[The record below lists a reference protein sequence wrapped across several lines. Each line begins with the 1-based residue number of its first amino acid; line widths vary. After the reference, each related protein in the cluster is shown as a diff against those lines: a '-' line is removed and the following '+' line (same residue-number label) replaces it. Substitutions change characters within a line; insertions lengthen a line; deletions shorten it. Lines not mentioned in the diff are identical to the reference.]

1 MIYKGIIFQVHFST
15 LTSVNLP
22 HPMPHV
28 LIPGKSRTAQARE
41 HEAELKQAT
50 RRWGARG
57 FWWPNLNRDCHQT
70 QHEIFRVSERF
81 TDMGIPSP
89 TFGNREAMKVGASP
103 GPRLGLGTE
112 MNISGFLVA
121 AHGFAGESPYNV
133 SPSTDKCWPGVCLS
147 VCHAACWV
155 TARGQERPGGGGE
168 TPSRRTWAGVAG
180 REVGCEENGELIGNI
195 MGINTLNQQQYGG
208 FLKWWY
214 PQIPQIHPF

>member
-28 LIPGKSRTAQARE
+28 PIPGKSRTAQARE

-50 RRWGARG
+50 RRWVPGVFDG
-57 FWWPNLNRDCHQT
+57 QTSTGIDSHQLSMT
-70 QHEIFRVSERF
+70 FLGYQKGLQTWEYPVPLSEPGSHE
-81 TDMGIPSP
+81 
-89 TFGNREAMKVGASP
+89 VGASP

-133 SPSTDKCWPGVCLS
+133 SLSTDKCWPGVCLS

-168 TPSRRTWAGVAG
+168 TPSRRT
-180 REVGCEENGELIGNI
+180 
-195 MGINTLNQQQYGG
+195 
-208 FLKWWY
+208 
-214 PQIPQIHPF
+214 